1 MGGGVPFL
9 DWFGAMKRKKT
20 ADALEIIDRR
30 FFRSARARKELA
42 EAEAS
47 AQVSRLL
54 FDLRTRAGLTQHEL
68 AQRAGTS
75 HSVISRIENDD
86 YQGHSLTLLRRVAA
100 ALGKQVEIRFVDG
113 KRARQ
118 A

>member
-1 MGGGVPFL
+1 MR
-9 DWFGAMKRKKT
+9 RKKT
-20 ADALEIIDRR
+20 TDALEIIDRR

-54 FDLRTRAGLTQHEL
+54 FELRTQAGLTQHEL
-68 AQRAGTS
+68 AQKVGTS
-75 HSVISRIENDD
+75 HSVISRIEDDD
-86 YQGHSLTLLRRVAA
+86 YQGHSLALLRRIAA
-100 ALGKQVEIRFVDG
+100 ALGKRVEIRFVDE
-113 KRARQ
+113 KRARG